1 MNYIRAIFLIFV
13 AATLSTALHAQ
24 AVPVGTGA
32 GYGLEEGGIP
42 RGEVGFNYNYI
53 HANAPP
59 GQCGCFSL
67 NGGSA
72 SFVYNIKPSWAAV
85 ADLQVAY
92 SGNVNNTGQ
101 DITIINYL
109 FGVRY
114 SRRNHTRFVPYAQA
128 LLGGAKEDV
137 NFQFTINRNSFGLL
151 GGGGVTT
158 RLKNHLGINIIEAD
172 YVYTQIPNA
181 VNDRQ
186 NDIRVA
192 TGLIY
197 RF

>member
-1 MNYIRAIFLIFV
+1 MQLPKAALLAFLV
-13 AATLSTALHAQ
+13 ALPIALHAQ
-24 AVPVGTGA
+24 ASPSGGS
-32 GYGLEEGGIP
+32 GEYGLDPGGIP
-42 RGEVGFNYNYI
+42 RREFTLNYNYL

-72 SFVYNIKPSWAAV
+72 SFALLIRPHWSAV
-85 ADLQVAY
+85 ADLTVAHASQVD
-92 SGNVNNTGQ
+92 NTAQ

-109 FGVRY
+109 FGPRY
-114 SRRNHTRFVPYAQA
+114 TWRKQSRYVPYVQA

-137 NFQFTINRNSFGLL
+137 NFQFVINRNSFGLSA
-151 GGGGVTT
+151 GGGVTT
-158 RLKNHLGINIIEAD
+158 RLSRRFGWNILQVD

-181 VNDRQ
+181 KSNRQ
-186 NDIRVA
+186 NNIRVA
-192 TGLIY
+192 TGLIT